1 VVNIGRGPLL
11 DQDALC
17 DALDSE
23 RLGGAVL
30 DVFVPE
36 PVPPGHRLW
45 TTRNLVMTPHV
56 SSDDPLTYNAR
67 SLDVLIENLKALA
80 DGRDMPN
87 LFDPVRGY

>member
-1 VVNIGRGPLL
+1 MVNIGRGPLI

-17 DALDSE
+17 DRLDDE

-45 TTRNLVMTPHV
+45 TTRNLIMTPHM
-56 SSDDPLTYNAR
+56 SCDDARTYNSR
-67 SLDVLIENLKALA
+67 SLDTFFQNVVALES
-80 DGRDMPN
+80 GLPLPN
-87 LFDPVRGY
+87 LYLPDRGY